1 MRRVVAIAL
10 LGAGS
15 VVATALPALAGPDQG
30 TLIINAHDKAG
41 VPRHFRSTSDPSGLD
56 GDQKLA
62 VGLDKLQASGSG
74 QFSAKGFD
82 AVVKRAGGRPLV
94 VLDLRQESHG
104 FVGGT
109 PVSWFGVRNASNSG
123 KSADQINRDESELLT
138 GVAGQTTVTVKEV
151 TSKSTDRAITDSKD
165 VQLPV
170 ESVRNEEDFVHG
182 AGAAYTRV
190 YAQDYQPFTNEEID
204 QLVAFWQSRP
214 PGSWL
219 HVHCAAG
226 DGRTTQALA
235 LFDMLENAGTV
246 TLKNIAARQHQ
257 LGGSDLF
264 AVDSKT
270 SWRRDAAIARA
281 TLLRRFYE
289 YAKEHPRGERE
300 TWSSWAART
309 P

>member
-56 GDQKLA
+56 GDKKLA

-123 KSADQINRDESELLT
+123 KSADQINRDESELLA
-138 GVAGQTTVTVKEV
+138 GVAAQTTVTVK
-151 TSKSTDRAITDSKD
+151 
-165 VQLPV
+165 
-170 ESVRNEEDFVHG
+170 
-182 AGAAYTRV
+182 
-190 YAQDYQPFTNEEID
+190 
-204 QLVAFWQSRP
+204 
-214 PGSWL
+214 
-219 HVHCAAG
+219 
-226 DGRTTQALA
+226 
-235 LFDMLENAGTV
+235 
-246 TLKNIAARQHQ
+246 
-257 LGGSDLF
+257 
-264 AVDSKT
+264 
-270 SWRRDAAIARA
+270 
-281 TLLRRFYE
+281 
-289 YAKEHPRGERE
+289 
-300 TWSSWAART
+300 
-309 P
+309 

>member
-15 VVATALPALAGPDQG
+15 VVATALPALAVPDQG

-56 GDQKLA
+56 GDKKLA

-123 KSADQINRDESELLT
+123 KSADQINRDESELLA

-170 ESVRNEEDFVHG
+170 DSVRNEEDFVHG

-204 QLVAFWQSRP
+204 QLVAFWQNRP

-246 TLKNIAARQHQ
+246 TLKDIAARQHQ

-281 TLLRRFYE
+281 TLLRRFYQ
-289 YAKEHPRGERE
+289 YAKEHPRGEGE